1 MDRFGPTGK
10 VSKKLAHLSRWT
22 TFLGWTGPLGPEI
35 LVEWIAPKIT
45 YFIFF
50 CQCVSGRYPTNPAIR
65 LVPGARGMLPLR
77 AVYIRSA
84 MSRREHPSF
93 RCNFL

>member
-50 CQCVSGRYPTNPAIR
+50 LSMRE
-65 LVPGARGMLPLR
+65 R
-77 AVYIRSA
+77 AVPYKSCDQIGSRSERHA
-84 MSRREHPSF
+84 PIA
-93 RCNFL
+93 CGIYP